1 MGAAN
6 VDPAPLMVD
15 DPDDV
20 PPLDELLHA
29 APISTMAA
37 AAMPAAAP
45 REAGSVAPARLRHD
59 LAPARLRN
67 DACTILMM
75 APPSQTFRP
84 GPA

>member
-15 DPDDV
+15 EPDDD
-20 PPLDELLHA
+20 PPFDELLHA
-29 APISTMAA
+29 APVRTTAA
-37 AAMPAAAP
+37 AAMAAAVL
-45 REAGSVAPARLRHD
+45 REACRVAPARLRHD
-59 LAPARLRN
+59 VAPARLRH